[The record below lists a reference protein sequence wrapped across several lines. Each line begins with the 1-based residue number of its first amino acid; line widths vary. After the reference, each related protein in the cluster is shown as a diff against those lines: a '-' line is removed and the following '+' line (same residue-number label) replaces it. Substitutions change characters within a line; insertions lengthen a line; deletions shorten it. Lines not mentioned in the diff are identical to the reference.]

1 MKSYSEREMRDLKTV
16 FGEDLVFN
24 EAGEP
29 IEKGIGSPSQLTP
42 HPTSK
47 PSTAVKPE
55 QIEFLRKMVAACNSP
70 LLQKEFEAFLRW
82 REQDALNRA
91 AVVEISVD
99 AIVNN
104 AMAQPQ
110 PLDQR
115 KVDGYRQKIRAGAIA
130 PPIQVSQLSEGLFR
144 IQDGWHRLAAARA
157 EHRQFVRCEIVPAP
171 EQTTE
176 RR

>member
-1 MKSYSEREMRDLKTV
+1 MKTYSEAEMRNFKTV
-16 FGEDLVFN
+16 FGDDVTFDEEGN
-24 EAGEP
+24 PREA
-29 IEKGIGSPSQLTP
+29 GIGSPSQLTP

-55 QIEFLRKMVAACNSP
+55 QLEFLRRMVAATASP
-70 LLQKEFEAFLRW
+70 VLVKEFEAFLRW
-82 REQDALNRA
+82 RERYPENA

-115 KVDGYRQKIRAGAIA
+115 KVDEYRQKIRAGGIA
-130 PPIQVSQLSEGLFR
+130 PPIQVSRLSEGLFR

-157 EHRQFVRCEIVPAP
+157 EHRQFVRCELIKAP
-171 EQTTE
+171 EADN